1 MVAAAMVGAAAV
13 GAAGT
18 AYSSSQSKKAAKQQS
33 QAASDAA
40 GMQLEQYNQTRD
52 DLMPY
57 TEAGKYGLDQLLA
70 GYKNGSLTKPF
81 SLTDYQQDP
90 GYQFR
95 LQNGMNGIQSS
106 AAAGGGLLSGATLK
120 ALNAYNSDMA
130 SQEYNNAYTR
140 FNNDQQNRYAR
151 LKDLANMGQNSA
163 VQTGTMGQSAV
174 GAAGANLTSGANAA
188 AAGTVG
194 SANNWNNYANQL
206 GSMATMYAMNKN
218 SGVI

>member
-1 MVAAAMVGAAAV
+1 MVAAAMVGAAAI

-18 AYSSSQSKKAAKQQS
+18 AYLSSQSKKAAKQQS

-188 AAGTVG
+188 AGTVG

>member
-13 GAAGT
+13 GAAGS
-18 AYSSSQSKKAAKQQS
+18 AYSSKQAKKAANSQS
-33 QAASDAA
+33 QAATDAA
-40 GMQLEQYNQTRD
+40 SMQLEQYNQTRD
-52 DLMPY
+52 DLKPY
-57 TEAGKYGLDQLLA
+57 TDAGKYGLDQLLS
-70 GYKNGSLTKPF
+70 GYKDGSLTKQF
-81 SLTDYQQDP
+81 GLTDYQQDP

-95 LQNGMNGIQSS
+95 LQQGMNGIQGS

-120 ALNAYNSDMA
+120 ALNTYNSDMA

-174 GAAGANLTSGANAA
+174 GAAGANLTSGANAS
-188 AAGTVG
+188 AAGTVA